1 MKMIGRSKIYRQPI
15 QERLKKKK
23 KEHEFQ
29 PKKNKRIE
37 RNNKRNKAKMFLIPK
52 EHKPLDQKDSQS
64 TKQLK

>member
-23 KEHEFQ
+23 EQEFQ

-37 RNNKRNKAKMFLIPK
+37 RNKKRNKAKIFLIPK